1 MTALSL
7 STKQKYGSLLAGNP
21 AGGNSS
27 YWLISRTTVGSS
39 GASSITFSSIPST
52 YSHLQIRG
60 IIRSDATGTGGIFP
74 NMRFNNDSANNYA
87 RHNIGAF
94 GSTSASTDVNAGS
107 SNSSIVAT
115 AIAPKA
121 SDLASAYGAFVIDIL
136 DYAST
141 NKYKTS
147 RYLMGLDLNGNAY
160 SYVYFG
166 SGLWQG
172 TSAINQIDLIL
183 SSGNFTT
190 YSSVALY
197 GIKGA

>member
-1 MTALSL
+1 MILGIIASSIAGSKVVTGSYESIATASG
-7 STKQKYGSLLAGNP
+7 T
-21 AGGNSS
+21 
-27 YWLISRTTVGSS
+27 GSS
-39 GASSITFSSIPST
+39 GTISFGSIPST

-94 GSTSASTDVNAGS
+94 GSTTASTDVNAGS
-107 SNSSIVAT
+107 SISSVVAT
-115 AIAPKA
+115 AVAPKA
-121 SDLASAYGAFVIDIL
+121 SDLANVYGGFVIDIL
-136 DYAST
+136 DYANA

-147 RYLMGLDLNGNAY
+147 RYLMGFDLNGNAY
-160 SYVYFG
+160 SYLYFG
-166 SGLWQG
+166 SGLWQS

-190 YSSVALY
+190 ASHVALY
-197 GIKGA
+197 GIKG